1 MVTKKND
8 LMVTFFIIFGIFA
21 LNACATVRYESRPAL
36 EPLTVT
42 GTIPIAKAEAEVELI
57 AKAEVEPAPPV
68 LPVSVPVAEEAVE
81 PERVPLTVQSYINVE
96 RLKGKPKGL
105 IVLPSEGWVNETNE
119 ITYKGN
125 QKIYLLKK
133 NGPSFEPVE
142 IIFEAKD
149 INYGAL
155 VIELEPGEYKIDK
168 IDTTLFDNICNCFE
182 GYSLI
187 FNNTIFKVENEIAR
201 ITPYA
206 LTTLTY
212 TDNPNNNKTFLSRT
226 NNKFKYN
233 IRWYLEN
240 LLLKKDYDK
249 NWKIM

>member
-1 MVTKKND
+1 MVTNKNQF
-8 LMVTFFIIFGIFA
+8 LVTFFIILGIFA
-21 LNACATVRYESRPAL
+21 LNACTATRYKSRPAL
-36 EPLTVT
+36 EPLSVAEPA
-42 GTIPIAKAEAEVELI
+42 PI
-57 AKAEVEPAPPV
+57 AEVEPTPIAEAEPAPPA
-68 LPVSVPVAEEAVE
+68 LPVAVPVAEQTAK
-81 PERVPLTVQSYINVE
+81 PERVPLTVQSYIHVE

-105 IVLPSEGWVNETNE
+105 IVVPSEGWVNETNE
-119 ITYKGN
+119 IAYKGN

-133 NGPSFEPVE
+133 KGDFFEPVK
-142 IIFEAKD
+142 ITFETKD

-168 IDTTLFDNICNCFE
+168 IDTNLFDTKCNCYE
-182 GYSLI
+182 GYRLR
-187 FNNTIFKVENEIAR
+187 FKNTNFKVENEIAH

-212 TDNPNNNKTFLSRT
+212 TDNPKYNKTFLSHT

-233 IRWYLEN
+233 IRLYLEN
-240 LLLKKDYDK
+240 LLLKNNYDK

>member
-1 MVTKKND
+1 M
-8 LMVTFFIIFGIFA
+8 
-21 LNACATVRYESRPAL
+21 
-36 EPLTVT
+36 
-42 GTIPIAKAEAEVELI
+42 
-57 AKAEVEPAPPV
+57 
-68 LPVSVPVAEEAVE
+68 
-81 PERVPLTVQSYINVE
+81 
-96 RLKGKPKGL
+96 
-105 IVLPSEGWVNETNE
+105 NETNE
-119 ITYKGN
+119 IAYKGS

-133 NGPSFEPVE
+133 KGASFEPVKVN
-142 IIFEAKD
+142 FEAKD

-168 IDTTLFDNICNCFE
+168 IDTNLFDTKCNCYE
-182 GYSLI
+182 GYRLR
-187 FNNTIFKVENEIAR
+187 FNNTNFTVENEIAR

-212 TDNPNNNKTFLSRT
+212 TDEPKNNKTFLSHT
-226 NNKFKYN
+226 NNKFKFN

>member
-1 MVTKKND
+1 MVNKKYD
-8 LMVTFFIIFGIFA
+8 VVVTFLISFSIIV
-21 LNACATVRYESRPAL
+21 LNACSTVQYQSRPVVAEL
-36 EPLTVT
+36 ELA
-42 GTIPIAKAEAEVELI
+42 PIAEPVSETEAEPTPI
-57 AKAEVEPAPPV
+57 AEPAPPT
-68 LPVSVPVAEEAVE
+68 LPVAIPVAEPEAE
-81 PERVPLTVQSYINVE
+81 PERVPLTVQAYIHVE

-105 IVLPSEGWVNETNE
+105 IVVPSEGWVNETNE
-119 ITYKGN
+119 IAYKGS
-125 QKIYLLKK
+125 QKIYLLKNK
-133 NGPSFEPVE
+133 GASFEPVK
-142 IIFEAKD
+142 ITFEAKD

-168 IDTTLFDNICNCFE
+168 IDTNLFDTKCNCYE
-182 GYSLI
+182 GYRLK
-187 FNNTIFKVENEIAR
+187 FNNTNFKVENEIAR
-201 ITPYA
+201 ITHYA

-212 TDNPNNNKTFLSRT
+212 TDNPKNNKTFLSHT

>member
-1 MVTKKND
+1 MVAKIND
-8 LMVTFFIIFGIFA
+8 FIVTFFIIFGIFA
-21 LNACATVRYESRPAL
+21 LNSCSTGRYQSRPLAEPEILAEPVTVVEPEQAL
-36 EPLTVT
+36 EPV
-42 GTIPIAKAEAEVELI
+42 PIAEPIPPVVPVVVPLA
-57 AKAEVEPAPPV
+57 EPAI
-68 LPVSVPVAEEAVE
+68 E
-81 PERVPLTVQSYINVE
+81 PERVPLTVKSYIHVE

-105 IVLPSEGWVNETNE
+105 IVIPTEGWVNETNE
-119 ITYKGN
+119 IAYKGS

-133 NGPSFEPVE
+133 KGISFEPVKVT
-142 IIFEAKD
+142 FEAKD
-149 INYGAL
+149 INFGAL

-168 IDTTLFDNICNCFE
+168 IYTNIFDANCNCYD
-182 GYSLI
+182 GYSLS
-187 FNNTIFKVENEIAR
+187 FNNTNFKVENEIAR

>member
-8 LMVTFFIIFGIFA
+8 FIVTFFITFGIFA

-36 EPLTVT
+36 EPLPVT
-42 GTIPIAKAEAEVELI
+42 GPVPIAKAELEPITEAEL
-57 AKAEVEPAPPV
+57 EPAPPV
-68 LPVSVPVAEEAVE
+68 LPDSVPVAEEAE
-81 PERVPLTVQSYINVE
+81 PERVPLTVQSYIHAE

-119 ITYKGN
+119 IAYKGN

-133 NGPSFEPVE
+133 KGASFEP
-142 IIFEAKD
+142 FEKTFMAKD

-168 IDTTLFDNICNCFE
+168 IDTSLFDTICNCYE
-182 GYSLI
+182 GYRLR
-187 FNNTIFKVENEIAR
+187 FNNTNFKVENGIAR